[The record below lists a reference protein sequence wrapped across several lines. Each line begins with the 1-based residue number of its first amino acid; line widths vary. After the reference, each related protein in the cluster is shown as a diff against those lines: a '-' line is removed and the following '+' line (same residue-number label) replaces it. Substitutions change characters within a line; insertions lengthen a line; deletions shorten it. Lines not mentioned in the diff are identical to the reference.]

1 MLYKTGIISLYS
13 QMDFDFLK
21 LILQA
26 PEKQDMVPMLELA
39 FRIGVA
45 TLLGFLISGVS
56 YLTYTGKNYDRSVI
70 HSQIIVTIV
79 FSVMINV
86 IGQNLAWAVGIF
98 GSLSFIQFRTTLRDA
113 KDTATFFYSVVT
125 GVACGAGYINLAIFG
140 FFVMSLVQVILKYLP
155 PLEVHYTYIKFNCKN
170 IEAKEMIKS
179 FLKRERVKYE
189 LAAISVKAENV
200 IFAVRLPMESSYEL
214 AKKAKL
220 KLPEWVDSFSL
231 DREL

>member
-1 MLYKTGIISLYS
+1 
-13 QMDFDFLK
+13 MDFDFLK

-26 PEKQDMVPMLELA
+26 PEKQEIVPMLELA

-45 TLLGFLISGVS
+45 TLLGFFISGVS

-125 GVACGAGYINLAIFG
+125 GVACGAGYINLAVFG
-140 FFVMSLVQVILKYLP
+140 FAIMSSVQIILKFIP
-155 PLEVHYTYIKFNCKN
+155 PFEVHYTYIKFNCKN
-170 IEAKEMIKS
+170 IESKEVIKN
-179 FLKRERVKYE
+179 FLKSQKVKYE
-189 LAAISVKAENV
+189 LAAISVKSDNLT
-200 IFAVRLPMESSYEL
+200 FAVRLPMEKAYEL
-214 AKKAKL
+214 AKNTKSR
-220 KLPEWVDSFSL
+220 LPDLVEGFSL